1 MSGFQLI
8 LSSDTIEQGRI
19 KINNAFSATTGLWS
33 GSTGTQSLIHNNET
47 GNLAIGYYAI
57 ASGSGTTANGLIS
70 FATNKDTIAYG
81 DFSHAEG
88 DGTYAGGLT
97 SHAEGFDT
105 TASGDYSH
113 SEGGSTTASG
123 ENSHAEGYR
132 SYASGN
138 TSHAEGSVTRA
149 WGDYSHAEGLQTTAR
164 GANSHAEGES
174 SIATGTTSHAE
185 GYQTIAAG
193 DYSHAEGYTSYATGD
208 TSHAEGFR
216 TRAWGVYSHSEGY
229 FTTAIGV
236 SSHAEGNQTKAT
248 GDTSHAEGSQTSAF
262 GFISHAEGF
271 NTIASGTTSHAEG
284 SYTVAGGQNSH
295 AGGEGISTARV
306 IANGRASFAHFRR
319 TSTTSTIGVFGA
331 NSAILGGYNHSI
343 DSTSDSSYIIGGEDG
358 IINAVSL
365 SSGIVGG
372 VLNTISS
379 GQFSSILGGANN
391 LIDGFSSSAIIGG
404 DGVTVNT
411 VSNIIALGGSGYGDS
426 GLVDDNQIIGGV
438 SSRKFRVNLNNG
450 SVYGVGAFNTSGADY
465 SEYFEWNDLN
475 LNNENRI
482 GYFVSLV
489 NGDKIEI
496 NNKNIIGIISSSP
509 SIIGDAQSE
518 DWSEKYLKDE
528 FGIKI
533 IKKYNKYKLK
543 DIFIWIDDKNNIY
556 SKLPNEDDLLG
567 DLYVENI
574 DGKEF
579 VKSINEYILNPNYS
593 KKENYIPRE
602 DRPEW
607 SPVGLLGKL
616 RVRTPEKITSNKIS
630 ADKNG
635 MAINGTDYHVLKTI
649 KEFDGDYGI
658 VQVLFK

>member
-113 SEGGSTTASG
+113 SEGASTTASG

-138 TSHAEGSVTRA
+138 TSHAEGGITTSV
-149 WGDYSHAEGLQTTAR
+149 GIYSHSEGLQTTAR

-185 GYQTIAAG
+185 GYQTKAWGNYSHTEGNATTAIG
-193 DYSHAEGYTSYATGD
+193 LNSHAEGDNSKSTGI
-208 TSHAEGFR
+208 TSHAEGFA
-216 TRAWGVYSHSEGY
+216 TRAWGNYSHSEGY
-229 FTTAIGV
+229 QTSAFGYT
-236 SSHAEGNQTKAT
+236 SHAEGFLTIASGN
-248 GDTSHAEGSQTSAF
+248 TSHAEGS
-262 GFISHAEGF
+262 
-271 NTIASGTTSHAEG
+271 N
-284 SYTVAGGQNSH
+284 TVAGGNNSH
-295 AGGEGISTARV
+295 AGGAGVVNKV
-306 IANGRASFAHFRR
+306 IANGSASFAHFRR
-319 TSTTSTIGVFGA
+319 TTSTSTIGVFGTD
-331 NSAILGGYNHSI
+331 SVILGGLNHSI
-343 DSTSDSSYIIGGEDG
+343 DSTSEMCFIIGGEVG
-358 IINAVSL
+358 IINTVSL
-365 SSGIVGG
+365 GSGVIGGSSNV
-372 VLNTISS
+372 ISS
-379 GQFSSILGGANN
+379 GSYSSILGGTNN
-391 LIDGFSSSAIIGG
+391 LVDSALSSAVIGGNDNKINGNDNTIIIGSQYTES
-404 DGVTVNT
+404 DST
-411 VSNIIALGGSGYGDS
+411 GG
-426 GLVDDNQIIGGV
+426 DDNCLIMGYNISGIPSTANKTIKLKANGGV
-438 SSRKFRVNLNNG
+438 GVFEG
-450 SVYGVGAFNTSGADY
+450 GTSVGPADY
-465 SEYFEWNDLN
+465 AEFFEWLD
-475 LNNENRI
+475 NNPLKEKRF

-489 NGDKIEI
+489 GDKIEI
-496 NNKNIIGIISSSP
+496 GNKNIIGIISSKP
-509 SIIGDAQSE
+509 AIIGDASPFK
-518 DWSEKYLKDE
+518 WSEMYQKDE
-528 FGIKI
+528 WGIEILKKFSKYSLKI
-533 IKKYNKYKLK
+533 DEENNIN
-543 DIFIWIDDKNNIY
+543 IFIDEKNNIY
-556 SKLPNEDDLLG
+556 SELPNITNLTGE
-567 DLYVENI
+567 LYTENI
-574 DGKEF
+574 ENKLFIEDIYEK
-579 VKSINEYILNPNYS
+579 VLNPSYDYKNEYVS
-593 KKENYIPRE
+593 RE

-616 RVRTPEKITSNKIS
+616 RVRTSEKITSNKIS